1 MTRINLIKEI
11 QDEMF
16 DFYGRKVNETI
27 VKQFLVEQIDDRK
40 LDDPDWDGNFVF
52 DTTEREDFI
61 LFIREMY
68 EQIKNN
74 LPE

>member
-16 DFYGRKVNETI
+16 DFYDMKVNETI
-27 VKQFLVEQIDDRK
+27 VEQFLVEQIDDRK

-52 DTTEREDFI
+52 DTTEREDLYMFVDDS
-61 LFIREMY
+61 Y
-68 EQIKNN
+68 
-74 LPE
+74 

>member
-16 DFYGRKVNETI
+16 DFYDMKVNETI
-27 VKQFLVEQIDDRK
+27 VEQFLVEQIDDRK

-52 DTTEREDFI
+52 DTTEREDLYMFVSDDC
-61 LFIREMY
+61 
-68 EQIKNN
+68 
-74 LPE
+74 

>member
-27 VKQFLVEQIDDRK
+27 VEQFLVEQIDDRK

>member
-16 DFYGRKVNETI
+16 DFYDTKVNENL
-27 VKQFLVEQIDDRK
+27 VEKFLVEQIDDRK

-61 LFIREMY
+61 LFVREMY
-68 EQIKNN
+68 EQVKNN

>member
-1 MTRINLIKEI
+1 M
-11 QDEMF
+11 
-16 DFYGRKVNETI
+16 
-27 VKQFLVEQIDDRK
+27 EQIDDRK

-52 DTTEREDFI
+52 DTMEREDLV
-61 LFIREMY
+61 LFIKEMY

>member
-16 DFYGRKVNETI
+16 DFYDMKVSETI
-27 VKQFLVEQIDDRK
+27 IEQFLVEQIDDRK

-52 DTTEREDFI
+52 DTTEREDLYMFVNDS
-61 LFIREMY
+61 Y
-68 EQIKNN
+68 
-74 LPE
+74 